1 MTDGSAAEARLR
13 RRRIVRPY
21 VLTYGRTRAEGV
33 DVPLDAAVLT
43 IIPPA
48 GLDRAASPEARSI
61 VAMCQD
67 PIPLAEVAARLGV
80 PLGVARV
87 LVADLTAPGVL
98 AVRASRPPDAH
109 ADVKLLERLLDGIR
123 SL

>member
-1 MTDGSAAEARLR
+1 LTEGPAAEARVR

-21 VLTYGRTRAEGV
+21 VLTYGRTRAEGI
-33 DVPLDAAVLT
+33 DVPLDAAVVAL
-43 IIPPA
+43 IPPTR
-48 GLDRAASPEARSI
+48 LDPAASPEARSM
-61 VAMCQD
+61 VAMCHD

-87 LVADLTAPGVL
+87 LVADLTAAGVL
-98 AVRASRPPDAH
+98 AVRASRPPGAH
-109 ADVKLLERLLDGIR
+109 ADVNLLERLLDGIR